1 MEEYWRMCVG
11 VSITQNFPH
20 RKSMENT
27 GFFQK
32 NSSVFMADD
41 HDFSDVFGGPPRSVL
56 CREFTDDFTQSA
68 SFYDEAFGPLDFSSC
83 YSIKGGRSLP
93 AFRIPA
99 KVEWSFSTDIF
110 ESDDDLR
117 RSSWERTESDSS
129 SVMSWQEMSGLRRT
143 DGDDFGLSS
152 YFAPKLR
159 WNSTTN
165 QEPSKQQEQQQQ
177 MPPFPS
183 TASFYNGNLH
193 MENENRIDNPMKSS
207 SLYRFNKRT
216 SSPETISLEPHSFSS
231 IKISLADDS
240 EFNSPSSL
248 SSCFSQ
254 EPETI
259 ARVQTNPL
267 SEDEYDDDED
277 DEDGM
282 SSYVIE
288 INSDF
293 RQSSSEEAVS
303 IDEAIAWAKE
313 RYNNTQREHENDQT
327 MQSPLEEKPRKPK
340 TEEEKDQDVKHWS
353 SGNENNIRMLL
364 STLHD
369 ILWAN
374 SGWHRIDLTSLAES
388 SQVKKAYQKA
398 RLCLHPDKLQQRG
411 ATLSQKYVAE
421 KAFAIL
427 QDAWSAFI
435 SQDVFFN
442 KSTKMQGILESF
454 WEAWNKQGVHGLE
467 GIRAVLKA

>member
-20 RKSMENT
+20 RKPMENT
-27 GFFQK
+27 GFFHK
-32 NSSVFMADD
+32 NAAIFMADD

-56 CREFTDDFTQSA
+56 CRKFTDDLTQSA
-68 SFYDEAFGPLDFSSC
+68 SFYDDAFGPLDFSSC

-99 KVEWSFSTDIF
+99 KVEGLFSTDIF
-110 ESDDDLR
+110 GSDDDLR

-129 SVMSWQEMSGLRRT
+129 SVMSWEEMSCLRRP
-143 DGDDFGLSS
+143 DGDDIGLSS
-152 YFAPKLR
+152 YFAPKHT
-159 WNSTTN
+159 WNSATMVTN
-165 QEPSKQQEQQQQ
+165 QEPSKQQQQI
-177 MPPFPS
+177 PPFPS

-193 MENENRIDNPMKSS
+193 LENENRIDNPMKSS

-248 SSCFSQ
+248 SSCFNQ

-259 ARVQTNPL
+259 ARVQTNPF

-340 TEEEKDQDVKHWS
+340 AEEEKDQDVKHWS

-364 STLHD
+364 STLH
-369 ILWAN
+369 N
-374 SGWHRIDLTSLAES
+374 VR
-388 SQVKKAYQKA
+388 Y
-398 RLCLHPDKLQQRG
+398 
-411 ATLSQKYVAE
+411 YYY
-421 KAFAIL
+421 
-427 QDAWSAFI
+427 
-435 SQDVFFN
+435 
-442 KSTKMQGILESF
+442 
-454 WEAWNKQGVHGLE
+454 
-467 GIRAVLKA
+467 

>member
-20 RKSMENT
+20 RKPMENT
-27 GFFQK
+27 GFFHK
-32 NSSVFMADD
+32 NAAIFMADD

-56 CREFTDDFTQSA
+56 CRKFTDDLTQSA
-68 SFYDEAFGPLDFSSC
+68 SFYDDAFGPLDFSSC

-99 KVEWSFSTDIF
+99 KVEGLFSTDIF
-110 ESDDDLR
+110 GSDDDLR

-129 SVMSWQEMSGLRRT
+129 SVMSWEEMSCLRRP
-143 DGDDFGLSS
+143 DGDDIGLSS
-152 YFAPKLR
+152 YFAPKLT
-159 WNSTTN
+159 WNSATMVTN
-165 QEPSKQQEQQQQ
+165 QEPSKQQQQ

-193 MENENRIDNPMKSS
+193 LENENRIDNPMKSS

-248 SSCFSQ
+248 SSCFNQ

-259 ARVQTNPL
+259 ARVQTNPF

-340 TEEEKDQDVKHWS
+340 AEEEKDQDVKHWS

-364 STLHD
+364 STLHN
-369 ILWAN
+369 ILWEN
-374 SGWHRIDLTSLAES
+374 SGWHMIDLTSLAES

-421 KAFAIL
+421 KAFSIL
-427 QDAWSAFI
+427 QT
-435 SQDVFFN
+435 VYMN
-442 KSTKMQGILESF
+442 RMH
-454 WEAWNKQGVHGLE
+454 GVHSSPKMSSSTSQQKCKEFWNLFGKLGTNKE
-467 GIRAVLKA
+467 STESKE

>member
-20 RKSMENT
+20 RKPMENT
-27 GFFQK
+27 GFFHK
-32 NSSVFMADD
+32 NAAIFMADD

-56 CREFTDDFTQSA
+56 CRKFTDDLTQSA
-68 SFYDEAFGPLDFSSC
+68 SFYDDAFGPLDFSSC

-99 KVEWSFSTDIF
+99 KVEGLFSTDIF
-110 ESDDDLR
+110 GSDDDLR

-129 SVMSWQEMSGLRRT
+129 SVMSWEEMSCLRRP
-143 DGDDFGLSS
+143 DGDDIGLSS
-152 YFAPKLR
+152 YFAPKLT
-159 WNSTTN
+159 WNSATMVTN
-165 QEPSKQQEQQQQ
+165 QEPSKQQQQ

-193 MENENRIDNPMKSS
+193 LENENRIDNPMKSS
-207 SLYRFNKRT
+207 SLYRFKQT
-216 SSPETISLEPHSFSS
+216 

-248 SSCFSQ
+248 SSCFNQ

-259 ARVQTNPL
+259 ARVQTNPF

-340 TEEEKDQDVKHWS
+340 AEEEKDQDVKHWS

-364 STLHD
+364 STLHN
-369 ILWAN
+369 ILWEN
-374 SGWHRIDLTSLAES
+374 SGWHMIDLTSLAES

-421 KAFAIL
+421 KAFSIL
-427 QDAWSAFI
+427 QMS
-435 SQDVFFN
+435 FFN

-454 WEAWNKQGVHGLE
+454 WEAWNKQGVHGVE
-467 GIRAVLKA
+467 GIRTVLKA

>member
-32 NSSVFMADD
+32 KASVFMADD

-68 SFYDEAFGPLDFSSC
+68 SFYDEAFGPLDFSSSH
-83 YSIKGGRSLP
+83 SIKGGRSLP

-99 KVEWSFSTDIF
+99 KVEWLFSTDIF
-110 ESDDDLR
+110 GSDDDLR

-129 SVMSWQEMSGLRRT
+129 SVMSWEEMSCLRRT
-143 DGDDFGLSS
+143 DGDDIGLSS

-159 WNSTTN
+159 WNSTTMVTN
-165 QEPSKQQEQQQQ
+165 QEPSKQQQQQ

-183 TASFYNGNLH
+183 TASFCNGNLH

-207 SLYRFNKRT
+207 SLYRFNK
-216 SSPETISLEPHSFSS
+216 L
-231 IKISLADDS
+231 
-240 EFNSPSSL
+240 
-248 SSCFSQ
+248 
-254 EPETI
+254 
-259 ARVQTNPL
+259 
-267 SEDEYDDDED
+267 
-277 DEDGM
+277 
-282 SSYVIE
+282 
-288 INSDF
+288 
-293 RQSSSEEAVS
+293 S

-421 KAFAIL
+421 KAFSIL
-427 QDAWSAFI
+427 QVRS
-435 SQDVFFN
+435 
-442 KSTKMQGILESF
+442 ILIF
-454 WEAWNKQGVHGLE
+454 P
-467 GIRAVLKA
+467 

>member
-20 RKSMENT
+20 RKPMENT
-27 GFFQK
+27 GFFHK
-32 NSSVFMADD
+32 NAAIFMADD

-56 CREFTDDFTQSA
+56 CRKFTDDLTQSA
-68 SFYDEAFGPLDFSSC
+68 SFYDDAFGPLDFSSC

-99 KVEWSFSTDIF
+99 KVEGLFSTDIF
-110 ESDDDLR
+110 GSDDDLR